1 MNGKIDSLHVFFV
14 MPGKSVRLLLSRRGT
29 YDLFSMEYIVKYFV
43 IAAVK
48 EEKHELKLAKGSV
61 Y

>member
-1 MNGKIDSLHVFFV
+1 MNGKIDLLHVFFV

-48 EEKHELKLAKGSV
+48 EEKHEL
-61 Y
+61 